1 MSSRQRLAGSPL
13 RLVSGRDPVSAR
25 FGDQLIAVL
34 PRLRRFARGLSGSVA
49 DADDLVQAACER
61 ALARQHQFQEGTRFD
76 SWMFRI
82 VQTIWIDQIRSR
94 DVRKE
99 DGDIAEDRLGSD
111 EPVRRVEARLALA
124 EVRRAL
130 DRLPPDQRAA
140 LLLVTVEGLSYKEAA
155 EVVHVPVGTI
165 MSRLSRARIAL
176 QLQLEAGRGGA
187 GVRAMQQRSDDRL
200 IAYLDGELEVAQR
213 REVEAWL
220 DADPAARRRMAALA
234 ESANLLRLAFDE
246 AIREPVPDRLVAAAR
261 GETARTASGR
271 PRFSRSVAGWARR
284 SWPREFGG
292 SGCRSPPPCSVS
304 SSAAGLPIS
313 EPVGSR

>member
-1 MSSRQRLAGSPL
+1 MS
-13 RLVSGRDPVSAR
+13 VR
-25 FGDQLIAVL
+25 FSDQLIAVL

-82 VQTIWIDQIRSR
+82 VQTIWIDQVRSR

-111 EPVRRVEARLALA
+111 EPARRVEARLALN

-130 DRLPPDQRAA
+130 DHLPPDQRAA

-155 EVVHVPVGTI
+155 EALQVPVGTI

-176 QLQLEAGRGGA
+176 QLQLETGRGGH
-187 GVRAMQQRSDDRL
+187 RSTKD
-200 IAYLDGELEVAQR
+200 
-213 REVEAWL
+213 
-220 DADPAARRRMAALA
+220 
-234 ESANLLRLAFDE
+234 
-246 AIREPVPDRLVAAAR
+246 AAAQ
-261 GETARTASGR
+261 
-271 PRFSRSVAGWARR
+271 
-284 SWPREFGG
+284 
-292 SGCRSPPPCSVS
+292 
-304 SSAAGLPIS
+304 
-313 EPVGSR
+313 